1 MLLADQLISYPPLPF
16 KIPASTHCL
25 LIGLSVFMFKKKEE
39 KKKKKKMCLNKYKRQ
54 MPSQEHIKQVQLLH
68 GMLD

>member
-25 LIGLSVFMFKKKEE
+25 LIGLSVFMFKKVGRKEKEE
-39 KKKKKKMCLNKYKRQ
+39 DVHPQ
-54 MPSQEHIKQVQLLH
+54 
-68 GMLD
+68 